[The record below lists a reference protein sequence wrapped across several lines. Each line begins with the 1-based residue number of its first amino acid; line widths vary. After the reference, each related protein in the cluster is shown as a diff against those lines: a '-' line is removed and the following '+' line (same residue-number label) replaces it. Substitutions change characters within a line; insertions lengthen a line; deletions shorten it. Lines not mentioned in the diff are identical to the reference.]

1 MRYNNTNKAKD
12 NNNKLY
18 YSPSFVSN
26 IPLKDS
32 DIFVPVSE
40 GARFD
45 MLAQKYYGDSNLWWI
60 IAKANGYSHESR
72 PKPGDRIRIPRN
84 ISVILDEFKRINT
97 KR

>member
-60 IAKANGYSHESR
+60 IAKANEMG
-72 PKPGDRIRIPRN
+72 KGKLGIDVTKKIRIPTE
-84 ISVILDEFKRINT
+84 IDDIIDSLT
-97 KR
+97 